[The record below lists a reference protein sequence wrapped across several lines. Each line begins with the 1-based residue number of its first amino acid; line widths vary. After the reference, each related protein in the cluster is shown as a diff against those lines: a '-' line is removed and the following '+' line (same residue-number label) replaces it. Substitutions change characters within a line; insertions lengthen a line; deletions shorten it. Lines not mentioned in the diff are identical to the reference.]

1 MLVGKSSSYPYVLM
15 ESERIAMAESY
26 ALSILLSDYERLMQ
40 ERRRADIRRNQ
51 SAKRLSLGSP
61 DSEQ

>member
-1 MLVGKSSSYPYVLM
+1 M